1 NASPIQIK
9 NVPPYL
15 SVLGSNF
22 TRPILEPF
30 ASTQV
35 DDNTD
40 ASHFIKKLKSENF
53 LVYNHK
59 FYDIIGRNPKIEVIA
74 SADYA
79 FAHEGGAYIAK
90 FNEVFFSSNRIDN
103 NTKIQISKI
112 NLETNEVSFN
122 ITPKEPILFAN
133 GMYSYDGKVIICVQ
147 GQGNIGGSIVSLDP
161 KTKKVT
167 TIVDN
172 FFGLKFNSPNDIVVS
187 KDGSYWFTDPSY
199 GYGEGFRDAPQL
211 GDYVYRFDPFTG
223 NIRVVADGFIKPN
236 GLAFSPD
243 EKVLYITDTGFFN
256 GTGYDPKRPH
266 AIYAF
271 DVKKCG
277 ILSNRRLVA
286 VTDVTIP
293 DGIKL
298 DIEGNIYVGTYE
310 GDGIQVFDD
319 SGTLLGKINI
329 PNGAA
334 NFAFIRNTLIA
345 LAETDIYSVELKI
358 ESALHF

>member
-1 NASPIQIK
+1 
-9 NVPPYL
+9 
-15 SVLGSNF
+15 
-22 TRPILEPF
+22 
-30 ASTQV
+30 
-35 DDNTD
+35 
-40 ASHFIKKLKSENF
+40 SENF

-59 FYDIIGRNPKIEVIA
+59 FYDIIGRHPKMEVIA
-74 SADYA
+74 SAKYA

-90 FNEVFFSSNRIDN
+90 FNEVFFSSNRLDN

-147 GQGNIGGSIVSLDP
+147 GQGNIGGSIVSLNP

-172 FFGLKFNSPNDIVVS
+172 FFAMVMS
-187 KDGSYWFTDPSY
+187 KDF
-199 GYGEGFRDAPQL
+199 DAPQL
-211 GDYVYRFDPFTG
+211 GDNVYRFDPFTG

-243 EKVLYITDTGFFN
+243 EKILYITDTGFFN
-256 GTGYDPKRPH
+256 GTGGYDPKRPH

-271 DVKKCG
+271 DVKKYG
-277 ILSNRRLVA
+277 ILSNRRLIA
-286 VTDVTIP
+286 VTDVGLP

-298 DIEGNIYVGTYE
+298 DINGNIYVGTA
-310 GDGIQVFDD
+310 DGIQVFDD
-319 SGTLLGKINI
+319 SGTLLDIFSPASGEVKKILGDCRETIGKASNSKS
-329 PNGAA
+329 NLVRLGKAG
-334 NFAFIRNTLIA
+334 RNR
-345 LAETDIYSVELKI
+345 
-358 ESALHF
+358 